1 MMGST
6 KVYPSG
12 RALTVRRHARIVAT
26 GAALPEEVVT
36 NQDLIREFDIIASDR
51 AVQFSLGIQ
60 ERRRAA
66 KGVAAS
72 KYLCDAAEQCMAR
85 AGIDAEQLDRILYCR
100 VFGDHFVPATALR
113 VLQASGR
120 PTWHS
125 GHGHQ
130 WRVQRRGARHGSGGQ
145 RNQCG
150 RRVRP
155 RVGGDMSLRRRA
167 AGLNVDTRTIFL
179 NGDGFAAVLLGASE
193 TPRFKCSYF
202 YTDSDQCDMA
212 YVGFGSALA
221 NGSKEIGLDAFNLMM
236 PDGPKIQGP
245 SWSRA
250 RSYRSACWVL
260 PG

>member
-1 MMGST
+1 M
-6 KVYPSG
+6 
-12 RALTVRRHARIVAT
+12 
-26 GAALPEEVVT
+26 T

-72 KYLCDAAEQCMAR
+72 KYRATPRNNAWLGWALTPSSSIGSPRLSGVWGSLCPGDGASGAA
-85 AGIDAEQLDRILYCR
+85 
-100 VFGDHFVPATALR
+100 
-113 VLQASGR
+113 ASGR

-155 RVGGDMSLRRRA
+155 LVLGGDMSLRRRA

-236 PDGPKIQGP
+236 PDGPKIH
-245 SWSRA
+245 
-250 RSYRSACWVL
+250 RSVL
-260 PG
+260 ESCKIISERLLGLAGDDDVGHRLLYHE